1 MGLLSPA
8 IFLRPFRPKEDQI
21 FKNLICF
28 TIEEINKHIYS
39 IFISLLPAYL
49 NTHHLKLDR
58 EVIKKYNGEHMD
70 TNKSKPMNSPLTKKQ
85 SDFFSFLKEY
95 LQEKGYP
102 PTVRETMQGLGLSS
116 TNIVRKYLDI
126 LERKGYIRRQ
136 FNRPRAI
143 EIVETVTRNLEF
155 RPVPIVGRLQAG
167 APHPVIEDIE
177 GYLSIDK
184 SICRSNNTFLMRV
197 VGDSMIDAH
206 IQEGD
211 LVLVKPQPVAN
222 NGDIVVA
229 VINGEATVKRF
240 YQKGDTIQLKP
251 EHPTMK
257 PITIKE
263 GKADVH
269 IVGKVITVIRQL
281 EK

>member
-1 MGLLSPA
+1 
-8 IFLRPFRPKEDQI
+8 
-21 FKNLICF
+21 
-28 TIEEINKHIYS
+28 
-39 IFISLLPAYL
+39 
-49 NTHHLKLDR
+49 
-58 EVIKKYNGEHMD
+58 
-70 TNKSKPMNSPLTKKQ
+70 MNSLLTKKQ

-102 PTVRETMQGLGLSS
+102 PTVREMMQGLGLSS
-116 TNIVRKYLDI
+116 THIVRKYLDI

-136 FNRPRAI
+136 FNSPRAI
-143 EIVETVTRNLEF
+143 EIVEMASRNREF
-155 RPVPIVGRLQAG
+155 RSVPIVGRIRAG
-167 APHPVIEDIE
+167 TPHPVIEDIE

-184 SICRSNNTFLMRV
+184 SICRSSNTFLLKV

-211 LVLVKPQPVAN
+211 FVLVKPQPVAN

-229 VINGEATVKRF
+229 IINGEATIKRF
-240 YQKGDTIQLKP
+240 YKNGDTVQLKP

-257 PITIKE
+257 PITLKE
-263 GKADVH
+263 GQADVH
-269 IVGKVITVIRQL
+269 IVGKVTTVIRQL